1 MSKEVI
7 EMNIMAVETDTAS
20 TALTAQRPHAEA
32 SKSSSVAEASQADIQ
47 QIVENMQIQL
57 ESMNISM
64 QYHVYGE
71 RGERIAVRVVN
82 KETGEV
88 IREIPSK
95 EMQALQAKMSELVGM
110 IFNDNA

>member
-1 MSKEVI
+1 
-7 EMNIMAVETDTAS
+7 MAVEADTAS
-20 TALTAQRPHAEA
+20 TVLTVQRPHAEA
-32 SKSSSVAEASQADIQ
+32 SKSSGVAEASQTDVQ
-47 QIVENMQIQL
+47 QIVENMQKQL
-57 ESMNISM
+57 ESMNISL

-71 RGERIAVRVVN
+71 HDERIAVRVVD

-95 EMQALQAKMSELVGM
+95 EMQALQAKMSELVGI

>member
-1 MSKEVI
+1 
-7 EMNIMAVETDTAS
+7 MNIMAVEADIAS

-32 SKSSSVAEASQADIQ
+32 SRSPGVAEASHTDVR

-57 ESMNISM
+57 ESMNISL
-64 QYHVYGE
+64 QYHVYGQH
-71 RGERIAVRVVN
+71 GEKIAVSVVN
-82 KETGEV
+82 RETGEV